1 MRLRDFGVSPFENG
15 RSFSHIGKVIGE
27 TPANDPNGYSDVVC
41 FYMPNSRIFIQIL
54 HKKFVQIINLSYYLG
69 NLFGNCL

>member
-27 TPANDPNGYSDVVC
+27 TPANDPNGYGDVVR
-41 FYMPNSRIFIQIL
+41 FYMSEDVFEVLYQHTR
-54 HKKFVQIINLSYYLG
+54 
-69 NLFGNCL
+69 